1 MTRIID
7 YLYAKYRGFS
17 WLSCFDSPRPDVLR
31 GWRRWSWFARQRRLG
46 RLIEPSVQFWSESSL
61 DEHLV
66 LGSGSYLDRGVI
78 VWIGTEQNKSGT
90 ISIGERVYVGPY
102 SFLGSHHILTV
113 GEDSM
118 IGANAYI
125 ITVNHETARKDIPYS
140 QQGYRGANVTIG
152 KNVWI
157 GCHVTIL
164 PGVTIGDHAVIGAGS
179 VVTKSVPSGET
190 WAGVPARKLND

>member
-1 MTRIID
+1 MNRIFD
-7 YLYAKYRGFS
+7 YLYAKYRGCA

-31 GWRRWSWFARQRRLG
+31 GWRRWSWLARQRRLG
-46 RLIEPSVQFWSESSL
+46 RLIEPSVQFWSNSTL
-61 DEHLV
+61 DDHLV
-66 LGSGSYLDRGVI
+66 LGSGAYLDRGVI
-78 VWIGTEQNKSGT
+78 IWIGNEQNRSGV

-102 SFLGSHHILTV
+102 SFLGSHHTLTI

-125 ITVNHETARKDIPYS
+125 ITVNHETVRKDMPYS
-140 QQGYRGANVTIG
+140 QQGYRGANVSIG